1 MSRTTAA
8 CRVAIAEQAQSFVF
22 LLKGT
27 NRAEEICSLVTSSK
41 RGGLKRSTQH
51 LREARRQDVT
61 G

>member
-27 NRAEEICSLVTSSK
+27 NRTEEICSLVTSSN
-41 RGGLKRSTQH
+41 RTCRDL
-51 LREARRQDVT
+51 LREDRL
-61 G
+61 